1 MSKGCGPP
9 AKAERVVVK
18 VGTRLLT
25 HETGQLNL
33 AYIDRLV
40 RELADLKNQ
49 GRQIILVTSGAIG
62 AGMGRLGMRQRPETI
77 PGKQAAAAVGQGVLI
92 QLYEKFF
99 LEYGQIVAQV
109 LLTRAD
115 FAGRGRYLNA
125 SNTLLTLLRWGV
137 VPVINENDTV
147 SVQEIKFG
155 DNDRLSAL
163 VAGLC
168 DADLLVILTTVKGL
182 YESDPNLCSRSRL
195 ISEVKAITPEIK
207 GYAAGTEDELAT
219 GGMVTKVQAAEIA
232 ANSGVGMYIACGKIP
247 GVLNRILSG
256 ENPGTYFHPHK
267 SYLNRR
273 KRWIAYGRVLQGS
286 VTVDEG
292 AKRAL
297 CSAGKSLL
305 PVGVLSVE
313 GTFEKGALISIR
325 DGSGREIGRGL
336 CNFTSEELSLIKK
349 HSSHHIVRL
358 IGREAGDEVI
368 HRDNMVVYECNSL
381 DEGSGDTSYLQ
392 TKEGEVP

>member
-1 MSKGCGPP
+1 M
-9 AKAERVVVK
+9 VK

-25 HETGQLNL
+25 HDRGQLNL
-33 AYIDRLV
+33 AYIERLV

-49 GRQIILVTSGAIG
+49 GRQIILVSSGAIG
-62 AGMGRLGMRQRPETI
+62 AGMGRLGLKRRPETI
-77 PGKQAAAAVGQGVLI
+77 PEKQAAAAVGQGVLI

-99 LEYGQIVAQV
+99 LEYGQVVAQI

-115 FAGRGRYLNA
+115 FAGRRRYLNA

-168 DADLLVILTTVKGL
+168 DADLLVLLTTVEGL
-182 YESDPNLCSRSRL
+182 HDSDPQRFPQARL
-195 ISEVKAITPEIK
+195 IPEVKSITPEIK
-207 GYAAGTEDELAT
+207 SLAAGTEDALAT
-219 GGMVTKVQAAEIA
+219 GGMVTKLQAAEIA
-232 ANSGVGMYIACGKIP
+232 ANSGVGMYIACGKRP
-247 GVLNRILSG
+247 DVLNRILSG
-256 ENPGTYFHPHK
+256 DGPGTYFPRQK
-267 SYLNRR
+267 SFLNRR
-273 KRWIAYGRVLQGS
+273 KRWIAYGRTVQGS

-292 AKRAL
+292 AKSAL

-305 PVGVLSVE
+305 PVGVLKVE
-313 GTFEKGALISIR
+313 GAFEKGGLISVC
-325 DGSGREIGRGL
+325 DEGGQEIGRGF
-336 CNFTSEELSLIKK
+336 CNFSSEELSLIKK
-349 HSSHHIVRL
+349 HPSSHIVRL

-368 HRDNMVVYECNSL
+368 HRDNLVIYERDAENS
-381 DEGSGDTSYLQ
+381 EG
-392 TKEGEVP
+392 